1 MKIILGIVVILLF
14 ILLTVI
20 VTVEMIVYL
29 KSYNGWKKIK
39 HDTGNFYLMLD
50 KINDGQY
57 DIEISKIPMYIFKI
71 DSSTRGM
78 SKRSIRLSEFENDE
92 NILALL
98 KNYVNSTI
106 NEYNLSKN
114 KKNIIREWDGNILS
128 KKAQRKENLNKIIS

>member
-1 MKIILGIVVILLF
+1 MKIILAIVVILFF

-71 DSSTRGM
+71 DFSKRGM
-78 SKRSIRLSEFENDE
+78 SKRSIFLSEFENDE
-92 NILALL
+92 SVLDDLKKNIEL
-98 KNYVNSTI
+98 TI
-106 NEYNLSKN
+106 QEYNLSKN

>member
-1 MKIILGIVVILLF
+1 MKIILAIVILFFL
-14 ILLTVI
+14 LLTVI
-20 VTVEMIVYL
+20 VTVEMIVYI

-78 SKRSIRLSEFENDE
+78 SKRSIRLSKFENDE

-128 KKAQRKENLNKIIS
+128 KKAQRKENLNKII

>member
-1 MKIILGIVVILLF
+1 MKIIAAIFIVLLF

-20 VTVEMIVYL
+20 FTIEMIVYL

-50 KINDGQY
+50 KIDDNKY
-57 DIEISKIPMYIFKI
+57 DIEISKIPMYVFKI

-98 KNYVNSTI
+98 KNHVNSTI

>member
-57 DIEISKIPMYIFKI
+57 DIEISKITMYIFKI